1 MKKEDIISE
10 LTKNHQ
16 AFITKIKNLSEEDF
30 QKKPA
35 EKWTSGQQLE
45 HIIKSVKPVDMA
57 FGLPMFVLKMKF
69 GLANRPSKSYENLVA
84 KYLKV
89 LEDNKDYVLPERFAP
104 EEIPFSS
111 KDKKLKKLNK
121 LIAKLCSR
129 LARFTKEDLDS
140 YILPHP
146 VMGKLTL
153 REMLYFT
160 IYHVQHH
167 DRQIWENLNQNG
179 NDQ

>member
-1 MKKEDIISE
+1 MDKDQIILS
-10 LTKNHQ
+10 LQNNHQ
-16 AFITKIKNLSEEDF
+16 KFIDKIKSISDTDF
-30 QKKPA
+30 NQKLGS
-35 EKWTSGQQLE
+35 KWTSSQQLE

-69 GLANRPSKSYENLVA
+69 GLSNRPSNPYNQLVK

-89 LEDNKDYVLPERFAP
+89 LEDNQDYILPERFAP
-104 EEIPFSS
+104 EEILLKHRQKSLV
-111 KDKKLKKLNK
+111 KLEKLIEKLN
-121 LIAKLCSR
+121 SR
-129 LARFTKEDLDS
+129 LSRFSEEELDT

-160 IYHVQHH
+160 IYHVEHH
-167 DRQIWENLNQNG
+167 DMQILENLKLN
-179 NDQ
+179 